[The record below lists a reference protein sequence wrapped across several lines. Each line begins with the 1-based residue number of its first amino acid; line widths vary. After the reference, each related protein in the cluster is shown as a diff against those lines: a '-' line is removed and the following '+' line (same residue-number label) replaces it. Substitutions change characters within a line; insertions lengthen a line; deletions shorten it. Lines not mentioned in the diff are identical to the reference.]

1 MAPRCS
7 PPTKSRAVCTAYF
20 MLVRATWHLSLSVA
34 VANTFA
40 YMVLSRFV
48 NARAIQAW
56 LLKCVVLQPTARR
69 MSAHT

>member
-1 MAPRCS
+1 
-7 PPTKSRAVCTAYF
+7 

-48 NARAIQAW
+48 SARAIQAW
-56 LLKCVVLQPTARR
+56 LLKCVVLQPTAWR